1 MLSGWGF
8 YRVFLCQRRCGAA
21 LAAVVW
27 AATAGAQT
35 GPLPDVPTLMA
46 QVRAHQQQMDAIQE
60 NYTYRETD
68 VTDELSKNGS
78 VKKTESEAYEVF
90 YVNTHE
96 VRRLVE
102 KDGRALSA
110 GEQQK
115 EQDRVM
121 KAVEKAQ
128 KTPPGQAPQGEVVV
142 SVSRILAMAT
152 VSSPR
157 RVMLDGR
164 ATIAFDFTG
173 DPHAKAHGVAE
184 EAARKM
190 SGTVWIDEKDREVR
204 RLTARLDDNFHVGFG
219 MFSLGK
225 GSNLVF
231 DQKLVNNELWLPTSA
246 EVFVTAHAFAVVG
259 VRANVRVTDSDYK
272 KFHAEAV
279 QQPGATV
286 VQQ

>member
-1 MLSGWGF
+1 MLHEAAFWGAF
-8 YRVFLCQRRCGAA
+8 SCRRGLRVVA
-21 LAAVVW
+21 LATAW
-27 AATAGAQT
+27 AAAASAQT
-35 GPLPDVPTLMA
+35 GPLPDVPTLMG

-68 VTDELSKNGS
+68 VTDELNKNGS
-78 VKKTESEAYEVF
+78 VKKTESQTYEVF

-102 KDGRALSA
+102 KDGKALSA

-115 EQDRVM
+115 EQDRTM

-128 KTPPGQAPQGEVVV
+128 KTPPGQAPSGEVVV
-142 SVSRILAMAT
+142 SVSRILAMAR

-164 ATIAFDFTG
+164 STIAFDFTG

-190 SGTVWIDEKDREVR
+190 SGTVWIDEQDRQVR

-219 MFSLGK
+219 MFSLSK

-246 EVFVTAHAFAVVG
+246 EVSLTAHAFAVLG

-286 VQQ
+286 VQ

>member
-1 MLSGWGF
+1 MLYEPAF
-8 YRVFLCQRRCGAA
+8 YGAFSWRGGLRAAA
-21 LAAVVW
+21 LAMAWAV
-27 AATAGAQT
+27 AAGAQS

-68 VTDELSKNGS
+68 VTDELNKNGS

-96 VRRLVE
+96 VRRLVQ
-102 KDGRALSA
+102 KDGKDLSA
-110 GEQQK
+110 EEQQR

-121 KAVEKAQ
+121 KAVDKAQ
-128 KTPPGQAPQGEVVV
+128 KTPPGQAPAGEVVV
-142 SVSRILAMAT
+142 SVSRILAMAR

-164 ATIAFDFTG
+164 PTIAFDFTG
-173 DPHAKAHGVAE
+173 DAHAKAHGVAE

-219 MFSLGK
+219 MFSLSR

-246 EVFVTAHAFAVVG
+246 EISLTAHAFAVVE

-286 VQQ
+286 VR